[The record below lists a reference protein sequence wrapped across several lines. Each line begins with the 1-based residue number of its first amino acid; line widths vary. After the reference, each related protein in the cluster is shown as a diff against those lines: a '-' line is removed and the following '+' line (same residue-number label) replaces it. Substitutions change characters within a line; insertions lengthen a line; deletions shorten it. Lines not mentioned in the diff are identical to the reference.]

1 LPLQEA
7 VVCATWAPARA
18 MGLDDEIGMLREG
31 LRADFTVWDRRNH
44 VSHTFV
50 GGELVYTD
58 G

>member
-1 LPLQEA
+1 
-7 VVCATWAPARA
+7 